1 MDAADQEGACL
12 TCDIEV
18 GIACSFA
25 QLVGDDTLVD
35 ASVLRSHSGEHQAMD
50 IPVWGVGR
58 DNDTGPEQGGYFE
71 GQAHATTGLALYPKL
86 LRGAG
91 KGARV
96 GQMARS
102 MFTLQQTLSPGCQ
115 ASAYRPVL
123 PAISPCSPS
132 LIPPLW
138 VPFLLAAPHFR
149 TSGGHN
155 FVPKAPLSVPFP
167 SPRPLLVPTATQRLQ
182 EPSTGTVHAPP
193 MALHVTS

>member
-50 IPVWGVGR
+50 IPVWGVGG
-58 DNDTGPEQGGYFE
+58 DNDNGPEQGGYFE
-71 GQAHATTGLALYPKL
+71 GWAHATTGLALYPKL
-86 LRGAG
+86 LWGAA

-102 MFTLQQTLSPGCQ
+102 TSTLQQTRSPGCQ

-138 VPFLLAAPHFR
+138 GSFPVGCPSFPHLWG
-149 TSGGHN
+149 S
-155 FVPKAPLSVPFP
+155 
-167 SPRPLLVPTATQRLQ
+167 RL
-182 EPSTGTVHAPP
+182 
-193 MALHVTS
+193 